1 MCRLPSCVRG
11 FGPDARDQFDRA
23 LQTQTSNVR
32 RAYDRILG
40 HLEKS
45 DAAAAPTA
53 GPPLAGGGSRLRRP
67 LEARTAAAFAAATVL
82 APYVTTNQGDPISVA
97 PEGLA
102 AVLEAAARDS
112 LNPQRALLQT
122 ARFASSLDKCSE
134 QIEIALE
141 NLIALVNLCGVSEFF
156 GEKVAGNPLLITEF
170 ESQSRLVRRDYRA
183 ILRSS
188 IDPQQSFAA
197 ELSAFRREWSRQLA
211 EIGIG
216 DAAGDLSLFE
226 SNRLQSELA
235 VASINAAYLIAR
247 REMAR
252 RFGKLSAGPRLSI
265 LGLGRLGSGGVD
277 YGSDLDVILIY
288 DSLVASPV
296 ATLTADEAYARLGE
310 LMIAALASV
319 TREGYLYRVDVRL
332 RPDGKGGPLVSN
344 SQAFLDYL
352 SGRAEVWEWLAY
364 VKARAV
370 AGDLELGRMIETH
383 ARHAIHEAAQK
394 TEPQTLQ
401 DETRRVRN
409 RLEKEKSKPGRHRG
423 GLDIK
428 YGAGGML
435 DVYFAVRYLQLRDD
449 VRDEGEDRSTAATLD
464 RLREADSFSEEDY
477 LALSEGYALLRSVDH
492 SLRLIAGRSSHLPA
506 PDHPV
511 TRDIARQLGYSSAGA
526 LTETLGDHLIAIR
539 AAYDRITKG

>member
-1 MCRLPSCVRG
+1 V
-11 FGPDARDQFDRA
+11 
-23 LQTQTSNVR
+23 
-32 RAYDRILG
+32 
-40 HLEKS
+40 
-45 DAAAAPTA
+45 
-53 GPPLAGGGSRLRRP
+53 
-67 LEARTAAAFAAATVL
+67 
-82 APYVTTNQGDPISVA
+82 
-97 PEGLA
+97 
-102 AVLEAAARDS
+102 
-112 LNPQRALLQT
+112 
-122 ARFASSLDKCSE
+122 
-134 QIEIALE
+134 E
-141 NLIALVNLCGVSEFF
+141 NLLSLVSLCGVSEFF
-156 GEKVAGNPLLITEF
+156 GEIVAGNPLLISELKP
-170 ESQSRLVRRDYRA
+170 QSRASRRDYRA

-197 ELSAFRREWSRQLA
+197 ELSAFRREWSRLLV
-211 EIGIG
+211 GIG
-216 DAAGDLSLFE
+216 VSDAAGELSLPE
-226 SNRLQSELA
+226 SNRLQTELA

-252 RFGKLSAGPRLSI
+252 RFGKMNAGPRLSI

-310 LMIAALASV
+310 LMIAALSSV

-352 SGRAEVWEWLAY
+352 SLRADVWEWLAY

-383 ARHAIHEAAQK
+383 ARHAIHEVAQK
-394 TEPQTLQ
+394 IEPQSLK
-401 DETRRVRN
+401 DETRRVRD

-423 GLDIK
+423 GIDIK

-464 RLREADSFSEEDY
+464 RLREVESFSEEDY
-477 LALSEGYALLRSVDH
+477 LALSDGYALLRSVDH
-492 SLRLIAGRSSHLPA
+492 SLRLIAGRTARLPA
-506 PDHPV
+506 ADHPV
-511 TRDIARQLGYSSAGA
+511 TRDIAKQLGYSSAGA
-526 LTETLGDHLIAIR
+526 LTETLSEHLIAIR
-539 AAYDRITKG
+539 AAYDRITK